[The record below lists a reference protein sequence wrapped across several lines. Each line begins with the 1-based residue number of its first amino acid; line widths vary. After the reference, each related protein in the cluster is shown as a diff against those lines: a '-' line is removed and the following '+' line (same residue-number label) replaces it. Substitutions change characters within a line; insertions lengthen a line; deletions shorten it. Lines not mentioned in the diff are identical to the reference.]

1 MADTTPP
8 SVNEPI
14 LALAQ
19 TKPSC
24 LPKREK
30 KLVTGICVDSGKT
43 VSVELKKSW
52 FSWRS
57 AATPAQPASAAAGEG
72 EALPVVHVKEADAPS
87 VTKVKL
93 VQPWRYS
100 CYKSNGMALPGALPG
115 AVAAPV
121 VASPVAVASP
131 VRKWFFSSCVS
142 SVNVSSP
149 EDRSVASPV
158 VPSTGSVASRGPV
171 PRVRFCRPKKSL
183 PATPLAETTL
193 AVREPSSVPGEVL
206 DQDPSKPVAA
216 SESQ

>member
-1 MADTTPP
+1 MADTSPP

-14 LALAQ
+14 VALAQ
-19 TKPSC
+19 TKRSC

-43 VSVELKKSW
+43 VSVEVKKPW

-57 AATPAQPASAAAGEG
+57 AATPAQPASAAAAEG
-72 EALPVVHVKEADAPS
+72 EALPVVTLKEADAPS
-87 VTKVKL
+87 VPKVKL

-100 CYKSNGMALPGALPG
+100 CYKSNGMALPGA
-115 AVAAPV
+115 VAAPV
-121 VASPVAVASP
+121 VAVASP

-158 VPSTGSVASRGPV
+158 VPVASRGPV

-183 PATPLAETTL
+183 PATPLAETSL